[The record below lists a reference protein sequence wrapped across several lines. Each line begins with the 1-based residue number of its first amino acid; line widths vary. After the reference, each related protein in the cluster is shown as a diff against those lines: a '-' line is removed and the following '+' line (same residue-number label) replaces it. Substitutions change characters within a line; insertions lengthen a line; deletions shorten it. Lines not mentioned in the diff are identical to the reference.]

1 MTVKRAVIWD
11 MDGVIVDTE
20 IYHFKAW
27 KKLLHEEG
35 IELTEE
41 EFKRTFGMRNAEIIR
56 RFLGPDVSKPV
67 IQQLAGR
74 KEEYFRQF
82 IRDHITA
89 NPGAIGLIRDL
100 YEAGFLQAI
109 ASSAPRQNV
118 ELVLNSLGIASFFT
132 CIVSEEDVTS
142 GKPDPQIFLTA
153 ANRLGV
159 EPANCVVIEDSIAG
173 VQAANAAGMRCIAL
187 ASTNP
192 PERLSSADRI
202 VESLQALQVSDIA
215 GLLERR

>member
-1 MTVKRAVIWD
+1 

-56 RFLGPDVSKPV
+56 RFLGPDVSAPV

-82 IRDHITA
+82 IRDHIMP
-89 NPGAIGLIRDL
+89 NPGAIGLIGHL

-109 ASSAPRQNV
+109 ASSAPRQNI
-118 ELVLNSLGIASFFT
+118 ELVLSSLGIASFFM

-142 GKPDPQIFLTA
+142 GKPDPQIFLIA

-192 PERLSSADRI
+192 PERLSSANRI
-202 VESLQALQVSDIA
+202 VESLEALQVSDMA
-215 GLLERR
+215 RLLERR